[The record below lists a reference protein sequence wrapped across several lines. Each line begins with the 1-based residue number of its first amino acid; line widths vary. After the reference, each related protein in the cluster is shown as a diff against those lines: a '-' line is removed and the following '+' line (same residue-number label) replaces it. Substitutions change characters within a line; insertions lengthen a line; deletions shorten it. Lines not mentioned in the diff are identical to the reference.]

1 MHLNSRLNGETEP
14 TERSPLLPRAALTQS
29 ERYVSELSKYV
40 GEMSILV
47 KSMASVVLAYAL
59 QNSLQTASVMVVGRY
74 SPEALATA
82 AFSYMF
88 AMATGWLVGLGG
100 TTALDTLASAS
111 FTGLSNKCFLGLLL
125 QRGLIILTAFY
136 GVVAVLWWNTKPI
149 FEALGQ
155 EEFICQQSPIF
166 LRYLI
171 PGGLGYIW
179 FEAMKKFLQSQGQK
193 PFLPT
198 VPRHMLISE

>member
-1 MHLNSRLNGETEP
+1 MHHDSRLIGETEA
-14 TERSPLLPRAALTQS
+14 TERSPLLPRTALTPS
-29 ERYVSELSKYV
+29 EHNVSELRKYV
-40 GEMSILV
+40 GEMFVLV
-47 KSMASVVLAYAL
+47 KGMAPVVLAYAL

-88 AMATGWLVGLGG
+88 AMATGWLIGLGG

-111 FTGLSNKCFLGLLL
+111 FTGLSDKCYLGLLL

-136 GVVAVLWWNTKPI
+136 GVVAVIWWNTKPI

-155 EEFICQQSPIF
+155 EEFICQQSPMF

-179 FEAMKKFLQSQGQK
+179 FEAMKKFMQSQGEGSL
-193 PFLPT
+193 FLLQTPS
-198 VPRHMLISE
+198 PIMC